1 VIVTLPKELASDS
14 GALGKM
20 TVTLLSIEDGN
31 GCVRKLQAPPVEVD
45 VNRRVVSL
53 RLGELNVSL
62 RQGLHRAQ
70 RW

>member
-1 VIVTLPKELASDS
+1 VVVTLPKDLASDS

-53 RLGELNVSL
+53 LWAS
-62 RQGLHRAQ
+62 
-70 RW
+70 